1 MSVTGTAVP
10 RVPEMGVIEVS
21 VAFGGLTTVKVVA
34 GGLTGLVLPGV
45 VVTVTFLAVRP
56 APAVIV
62 KVALIWV
69 ADTTVTPLTATPA
82 PDTLTAVT
90 PVNPVPVMVT
100 GETLVPRAPD
110 AGLTEV
116 TVGPSTV
123 NVTALLVPPGVTTVT
138 FLAVAAAPAV
148 IVNVVVSWV
157 PAAFTVRVPALT
169 PAPDTFTAVAPVR
182 LVPVRVTATLLLR
195 WPELG
200 AIEVSVGAGGGIIV
214 NVTALLVT
222 PPAMATVTFLAV
234 AFAPMAMV
242 NVAVIVESFTTVN
255 ALVPTPAPDTLTP
268 VAPVKPAP
276 EMVTGTAVP
285 AWPLLGVIEFSP
297 MPLPVRLTVS
307 VSPGFVVTE
316 SVPGCGPV
324 AVGANRTLKVQ
335 LAPPARVVPAAQ
347 LVSGPRLY

>member
-1 MSVTGTAVP
+1 
-10 RVPEMGVIEVS
+10 
-21 VAFGGLTTVKVVA
+21 
-34 GGLTGLVLPGV
+34 
-45 VVTVTFLAVRP
+45 
-56 APAVIV
+56 
-62 KVALIWV
+62 ALIWV

-148 IVNVVVSWV
+148 IVSVVVSWV
-157 PAAFTVRVPALT
+157 PAAFTVRVPA
-169 PAPDTFTAVAPVR
+169 V
-182 LVPVRVTATLLLR
+182 
-195 WPELG
+195 
-200 AIEVSVGAGGGIIV
+200 
-214 NVTALLVT
+214 
-222 PPAMATVTFLAV
+222 
-234 AFAPMAMV
+234 
-242 NVAVIVESFTTVN
+242 
-255 ALVPTPAPDTLTP
+255 TPAPDTLTA

-335 LAPPARVVPAAQ
+335 LAPPARV
-347 LVSGPRLY
+347 